1 MNLRLLSFGSSQQHS
16 FPLQNFEESYIRA
29 VQTRERAPWV
39 SCYQPKGDKGRR
51 EKAQVRSRQPALLT
65 RSPETEGDTANS
77 RLGCLH
83 FCSLGLASWCLLFS
97 ITRCQAQYV
106 NKVTFSF
113 PSVLLTEL
121 MGPGESLRQSK
132 TNWKA
137 KRGPQMPPSAK
148 FWDTPLVPIKL

>member
-16 FPLQNFEESYIRA
+16 FPTTEFWRKLYSGCTNPSKS
-29 VQTRERAPWV
+29 PMGL
-39 SCYQPKGDKGRR
+39 CYQLKGDKGRR

-65 RSPETEGDTANS
+65 WSPETEGDAANS
-77 RLGCLH
+77 RLGRLH
-83 FCSLGLASWCLLFS
+83 FCSLRLASWCLLFS
-97 ITRCQAQYV
+97 ITRCQAQYM
-106 NKVTFSF
+106 NKVTFSL

-121 MGPGESLRQSK
+121 TGPGESLRQSK